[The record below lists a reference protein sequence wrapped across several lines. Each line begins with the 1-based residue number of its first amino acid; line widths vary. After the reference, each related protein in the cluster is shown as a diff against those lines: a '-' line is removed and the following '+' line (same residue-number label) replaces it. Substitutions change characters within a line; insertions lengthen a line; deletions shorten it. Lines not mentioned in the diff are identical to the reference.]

1 MRYLTMFISG
11 EFSLEEA
18 NDFAIE
24 AFDNTVVPKMRDFF
38 ENSIEVSSVA
48 FSVSGV
54 PPRLGYLIDNYS
66 TVDFVDEYTFHLMK
80 HIVDSFF
87 QVTDEEKKDLRRM
100 KQRRREKQRLG
111 LPFEDES
118 YAVRG
123 VSPIEIHEL

>member
-1 MRYLTMFISG
+1 MRYLTIFISG

-18 NDFAIE
+18 NAFAIE

-48 FSVSGV
+48 FSSTGV

-100 KQRRREKQRLG
+100 KRRRRERQRLG
-111 LPFEDES
+111 LPFGDEL

-123 VSPIEIHEL
+123 VSPIEVHAL

>member
-1 MRYLTMFISG
+1 M
-11 EFSLEEA
+11 EEA
-18 NDFAIE
+18 DAFAIE

-48 FSVSGV
+48 FSVAGV
-54 PPRLGYLIDNYS
+54 PPNLRYLIDNYS

-80 HIVDSFF
+80 HVVDSFF
-87 QVTDEEKKDLRRM
+87 EITDEERKNIRRM
-100 KQRRREKQRLG
+100 KQRRRESRRLG